1 MTAFTDDRRTARRR
15 FFRVARTRGLFQ
27 TSLLLI
33 LCLLMAAPELPGSA
47 RRAKQLY
54 EQGRRAEVQRDYD
67 GALQLYGQAQDE
79 DPGDNRYQLAVRR
92 MRFVAAQAHV
102 DVGRRLRD
110 DEGLLNEAL
119 AHFQRA
125 IEIDPSLTVAA
136 QQYQRTLEM
145 IEKSRGGQQ
154 TEDDDGTASALEL
167 DRAER
172 RNSVESMRAPAVLR
186 PLSTQPIDITMS
198 QQLKVVYETIGKL
211 AGINV
216 LFDPD
221 FQDKRVDISI
231 QDATLNEALD
241 YTALI
246 TQTYWKPIT
255 DNAIFVTN
263 DTTAKRRDF
272 EEKIVKT
279 IYLNNVATPQEL
291 QEIVTAIRG
300 LTDIRRMFP
309 VTSMNALVVRGS
321 RSELAL
327 VDKMINDIDK
337 ARPEVVIDV
346 LVLEVSRSRSRE
358 LGISPTSGGT
368 PGLNIPVTFTGG
380 AAPAEGE
387 DSPSATVAL
396 SRLGRVGTSDWVT
409 TLPGAQLTA
418 LFSRSDS
425 NLLQSPRI
433 RATDNQQA
441 SLRIGERIPI
451 ASGSFQ
457 PGIGGVGANA
467 LVNTQFTFEEVG
479 VNIDILPKIH
489 NDREISMHIAVEV
502 SNVRDFIDLGGIRQP
517 IISQKTIE
525 HDIRL
530 EEGEASILGGLNQE
544 NVFTTQS
551 GIPFLGEIPILG
563 RLFSVKKVD
572 TAQNEILI
580 VVIPHIVRLPT
591 VDASNLLEIASGTE
605 QVFQVGFKEETN
617 GQAALPPP
625 GAPVQAQT
633 PTPGTPPAQT
643 PAVPT
648 AVAPVEAVPTPAAP
662 DPAVPT
668 PGTPA
673 AQGVP
678 PATTPAPGDQPE
690 TPAQPAGAS
699 RLLFEPG
706 QSALA
711 TGEETT
717 VSVLADGVTDLF
729 GSPLR
734 IAFDP
739 AVVNIVEITRGD
751 FLAGPERTDLIF
763 SRNIRNQV
771 GQAAVNISRFPGTGG
786 ATGRGELIQIRLRG
800 VAPGQTQLN
809 VSPTG
814 ARRADGNPL
823 TLQGA
828 SLQLTVQ

>member
-1 MTAFTDDRRTARRR
+1 LMTAFADDRRPARRR
-15 FFRVARTRGLFQ
+15 LFRVARTRGLFQ
-27 TSLLLI
+27 TSLVLI
-33 LCLLMAAPELPGSA
+33 LCLLMAAPGLPGAS
-47 RRAKQLY
+47 RKAKQLY
-54 EQGRRAEVQRDYD
+54 EQGRRAEVQKDYD
-67 GALQLYGQAQDE
+67 GALQLYEQAQVE
-79 DPGDNRYQLAVRR
+79 DPGDNRYQLSVRR

-102 DVGRRLRD
+102 DAGRRLRD
-110 DEGLLNEAL
+110 DEGLLDEAL

-125 IEIDPSLTVAA
+125 IEIDPSLTAA
-136 QQYQRTLEM
+136 SQQYQRTLDM
-145 IEKSRGGQQ
+145 IDNRRGG
-154 TEDDDGTASALEL
+154 EKKENDDGNASALEL
-167 DRAER
+167 DRTER
-172 RNSVESMRAPAVLR
+172 RKLVESMRPPAVLR

-221 FQDKRVDISI
+221 FSDKRVDIAI
-231 QDATLNEALD
+231 QDATLNEALN

-255 DNAIFVTN
+255 HNAIFVTN

-327 VDKMINDIDK
+327 VDKLINDIDK

-358 LGISPTSGGT
+358 LGLSPSSGGV
-368 PGLNIPVTFTGG
+368 PGISIPLSFTGG
-380 AAPAEGE
+380 TDGAVNL
-387 DSPSATVAL
+387 SQVA
-396 SRLGRVGTSDWVT
+396 GVGTRDWT
-409 TLPGAQLTA
+409 ATLPGAQLTA
-418 LFSRSDS
+418 LFSSSDS

-451 ASGSFQ
+451 ATGSFQ

-467 LVNTQFTFEEVG
+467 LVNTQFNFEEVG
-479 VNIDILPKIH
+479 VNIDILPKVH
-489 NDREISMHIAVEV
+489 NNREISMHLSIEV
-502 SNVRDFIDLGGIRQP
+502 SNVRAFQDLGGIQQP

-530 EEGEASILGGLNQE
+530 EEGEASILGGLNQDS
-544 NVFTTQS
+544 VFTTKS
-551 GIPFLGEIPILG
+551 GIPFLAEIPILG

-605 QVFQVGFKEETN
+605 QVFQVGFKEKSSGE
-617 GQAALPPP
+617 AALPAP
-625 GAPVQAQT
+625 GAPVRAET
-633 PTPGTPPAQT
+633 PTPATPATQTPGAPTPPA
-643 PAVPT
+643 AVPGPAT
-648 AVAPVEAVPTPAAP
+648 PGSPATPGIPPAATPTPTEQ
-662 DPAVPT
+662 PA
-668 PGTPA
+668 
-673 AQGVP
+673 
-678 PATTPAPGDQPE
+678 
-690 TPAQPAGAS
+690 TPAQPAAAS
-699 RLLFEPG
+699 RLLFQPG
-706 QSALA
+706 QTALA
-711 TGEETT
+711 AGEETT

-739 AVVNIVEITRGD
+739 AVVNIVEITRGG

-800 VAPGQTQLN
+800 VAAGQTQLN

-814 ARRADGNPL
+814 ARRADGNPMN
-823 TLQGA
+823 LQAA

>member
-1 MTAFTDDRRTARRR
+1 MTAIADDRRPTRRR
-15 FFRVARTRGLFQ
+15 LFRVARTRGLFQ
-27 TSLLLI
+27 TSLVLI
-33 LCLLMAAPELPGSA
+33 LCFLLAAPVLPGAS
-47 RRAKQLY
+47 RKAKRFY
-54 EQGRRAEVQRDYD
+54 EQGRRAEVQKDYD
-67 GALQLYGQAQDE
+67 GALQLYEQAQVE
-79 DPGDNRYQLAVRR
+79 DPGDNRYQLSVRR

-102 DVGRRLRD
+102 DAGRRLRD
-110 DEGLLNEAL
+110 DEGLLDEAL

-125 IEIDPSLTVAA
+125 IEIDPSLTAA
-136 QQYQRTLEM
+136 SQQYQRTLEM
-145 IEKSRGGQQ
+145 IEKRRGGENE
-154 TEDDDGTASALEL
+154 EDDDANASALEL

-172 RNSVESMRAPAVLR
+172 RKLVESMREPAVLR

-221 FQDKRVDISI
+221 FSDKRVDIAI
-231 QDATLNEALD
+231 QDATLTEALD

-255 DNAIFVTN
+255 QNAIFVTN

-327 VDKMINDIDK
+327 VDKLINDIDK

-358 LGISPTSGGT
+358 LGLSPTSGGV
-368 PGLNIPVTFTGG
+368 PGISVPISFTGG
-380 AAPAEGE
+380 TDGGVP
-387 DSPSATVAL
+387 L
-396 SRLGRVGTSDWVT
+396 SDITGVGTRDWT
-409 TLPGAQLTA
+409 ATLPGAQLTA
-418 LFSRSDS
+418 LFSSADS

-451 ASGSFQ
+451 ATGSFQ

-467 LVNTQFTFEEVG
+467 LVNTQFNFEEVG
-479 VNIDILPKIH
+479 VNIDILPKVH
-489 NDREISMHIAVEV
+489 NDREISMHLSIEV
-502 SNVRDFIDLGGIRQP
+502 SNVRAFQDLGGIQQP

-530 EEGEASILGGLNQE
+530 EEGEASILGGLNQDS
-544 NVFTTQS
+544 VFTTKS
-551 GIPFLGEIPILG
+551 GIPFLGELPIIG
-563 RLFSVKKVD
+563 RLFSVRKVD

-605 QVFQVGFKEETN
+605 QVFQVGFKEESS
-617 GQAALPPP
+617 GEAALPAP
-625 GAPVQAQT
+625 GFPVQAAT
-633 PTPGTPPAQT
+633 
-643 PAVPT
+643 
-648 AVAPVEAVPTPAAP
+648 PTPAAP
-662 DPAVPT
+662 ATQT
-668 PGTPA
+668 PGAPTPA
-673 AQGVP
+673 APVPGAANPGSPAAPDVP
-678 PATTPAPGDQPE
+678 PTATPTPTEQPA
-690 TPAQPAGAS
+690 TPAQPAAAS

-706 QSALA
+706 QTTLA
-711 TGEETT
+711 AGEETT

-771 GQAAVNISRFPGTGG
+771 GQSAVNISRFPGTGG

-800 VAPGQTQLN
+800 VAAGQTQLN

-814 ARRADGNPL
+814 ARRADGNPM
-823 TLQGA
+823 TLQAA

>member
-1 MTAFTDDRRTARRR
+1 MTAFTDDRRLARRR
-15 FFRVARTRGLFQ
+15 LFRVARTRGLFQ
-27 TSLLLI
+27 TSFLLI
-33 LCLLMAAPELPGSA
+33 LCLLMAAPGLPGAS
-47 RRAKQLY
+47 RKAKQLY
-54 EQGRRAEVQRDYD
+54 EQGRRAEVQKDYD
-67 GALQLYGQAQDE
+67 GALQLYEQAQVE
-79 DPGDNRYQLAVRR
+79 DPGDNRYQLSVRR

-102 DVGRRLRD
+102 DAGRRLRD
-110 DEGLLNEAL
+110 DEGLLDEAL

-145 IEKSRGGQQ
+145 IEKRRGGGK
-154 TEDDDGTASALEL
+154 EKGDDPDASALEL
-167 DRAER
+167 DRTDR
-172 RNSVESMRAPAVLR
+172 RKLVESMRPPAVLR

-221 FQDKRVDISI
+221 FSDKRVDISI
-231 QDATLNEALD
+231 QDATLTEALD

-255 DNAIFVTN
+255 HNAIFVTN

-327 VDKMINDIDK
+327 VDKLINDIDK
-337 ARPEVVIDV
+337 ARPEVVVDV
-346 LVLEVSRSRSRE
+346 LVLEVSRSKTRE
-358 LGISPTSGGT
+358 LGISPTSSDGNGISV
-368 PGLNIPVTFTGG
+368 PLSFTGG
-380 AAPAEGE
+380 TEG
-387 DSPSATVAL
+387 AL
-396 SRLGRVGTSDWVT
+396 PLSQVRGVGTRDWST

-418 LFSRSDS
+418 LFSGTDS

-441 SLRIGERIPI
+441 SLHIGERIPI
-451 ASGSFQ
+451 ATGSFQ

-467 LVNTQFTFEEVG
+467 LVNTQFNFEEVG

-489 NDREISMHIAVEV
+489 NDREISMHLSIEI
-502 SNVRDFIDLGGIRQP
+502 SNVRDYVDLGGIRQP

-544 NVFTTQS
+544 NVFTTKS
-551 GIPFLGEIPILG
+551 GIPFLGELPVIG

-572 TAQNEILI
+572 TSQNEILI

-591 VDASNLLEIASGTE
+591 VDESNLLEIASGTE
-605 QVFQVGFKEETN
+605 QVFQVGFKEKSSGE
-617 GQAALPPP
+617 AALPAP
-625 GAPVQAQT
+625 GSPVQAQT
-633 PTPGTPPAQT
+633 PTPAAPATQT
-643 PAVPT
+643 PG
-648 AVAPVEAVPTPAAP
+648 APAPAA
-662 DPAVPT
+662 PT
-668 PGTPA
+668 PGTQAPVSPA
-673 AQGVP
+673 APGVP
-678 PATTPAPGDQPE
+678 PAETPTQTEQPA
-690 TPAQPAGAS
+690 TPAQPAAAA
-699 RLLFEPG
+699 RLLFEPA
-706 QSALA
+706 QTTLA
-711 TGEETT
+711 AGEETT

-734 IAFDP
+734 IAYDP

-771 GQAAVNISRFPGTGG
+771 GQSAVNISRFPGTGG
-786 ATGRGELIQIRLRG
+786 ASGRGELIQIRLRG
-800 VAPGQTQLN
+800 VAAGQTQLN

-814 ARRADGNPL
+814 ARRADGNPM
-823 TLQGA
+823 TLQAA

>member
-1 MTAFTDDRRTARRR
+1 MTAFTDDRRPARRR
-15 FFRVARTRGLFQ
+15 LFRVARTRGLFQ
-27 TSLLLI
+27 TSLVLI
-33 LCLLMAAPELPGSA
+33 LCLLLAAPGLPGAA
-47 RRAKQLY
+47 RKARQLY
-54 EQGRRAEVQRDYD
+54 EQGRRAEVQKDYD
-67 GALQLYGQAQDE
+67 GALQLYEQAQVE
-79 DPGDNRYQLAVRR
+79 EPGDNRYQLSVRR

-102 DVGRRLRD
+102 DAGRRLRD
-110 DEGLLNEAL
+110 DEGLLDEAL

-125 IEIDPSLTVAA
+125 IEIDPSLTTAA

-145 IEKSRGGQQ
+145 IEKRRGAGQSEK
-154 TEDDDGTASALEL
+154 EDDLNASALEL
-167 DRAER
+167 DREGR
-172 RNSVESMRAPAVLR
+172 RRMVESMRAPAVLR

-211 AGINV
+211 AGVNV
-216 LFDPD
+216 LFDPE
-221 FQDKRVDISI
+221 FSDKRVDISI
-231 QDATLNEALD
+231 QDATLTEALD

-255 DNAIFVTN
+255 HNAIFVTN

-327 VDKMINDIDK
+327 VDKLINDIDK

-346 LVLEVSRSRSRE
+346 LVLEVSRSKSRE
-358 LGISPTSGGT
+358 LGISPTSGGS
-368 PGLNIPVTFTGG
+368 PGLSIPLSFTGG
-380 AAPAEGE
+380 AAPAEG
-387 DSPSATVAL
+387 DDTPPASVAL
-396 SRLGRVGTSDWVT
+396 SRLGSIGTRDWVT

-418 LFSRSDS
+418 LFSSSDS

-451 ASGSFQ
+451 ATGSFQ
-457 PGIGGVGANA
+457 PGVGGVGANA
-467 LVNTQFTFEEVG
+467 LVNTQFNFEEVG
-479 VNIDILPKIH
+479 VNIDILPKVH
-489 NDREISMHIAVEV
+489 NDREISMHLSIEV
-502 SNVRDFIDLGGIRQP
+502 SNVRDFQDLGGILQP

-544 NVFTTQS
+544 NVFTTKS

-563 RLFSVKKVD
+563 RLFSVNKVD

-591 VDASNLLEIASGTE
+591 VDESNLLEIASGTE
-605 QVFQVGFKEETN
+605 QVFQVGFKEESN
-617 GQAALPPP
+617 GEPALPVP
-625 GAPVQAQT
+625 GAPIR
-633 PTPGTPPAQT
+633 PGTPTETPTTPAGPAPQT
-643 PAVPT
+643 PVS
-648 AVAPVEAVPTPAAP
+648 PA
-662 DPAVPT
+662 

-673 AQGVP
+673 IPGLPQAAP
-678 PATTPAPGDQPE
+678 PAPTE
-690 TPAQPAGAS
+690 QPAGQPAATPPAAAS

-706 QSALA
+706 QTALGA
-711 TGEETT
+711 GEEVT
-717 VSVLADGVTDLF
+717 VSLLADGVTDLF

-771 GQAAVNISRFPGTGG
+771 GQSAVNISRFPGTGG

-800 VAPGQTQLN
+800 VAVGQTQVT

-823 TLQGA
+823 SLQAA

>member
-1 MTAFTDDRRTARRR
+1 MRR
-15 FFRVARTRGLFQ
+15 LFQ
-27 TSLLLI
+27 ASLALI
-33 LCLLMAAPELPGSA
+33 LCVFMTAPSLPASA
-47 RRAKQLY
+47 RKARQLY
-54 EQGRRAEVQRDYD
+54 EQGRRAEVQKDYD
-67 GALQLYGQAQDE
+67 GALQLYEQAESE
-79 DPGDNRYQLAVRR
+79 DPGDNRYQLSVRR

-102 DVGRRLRD
+102 DAGRRLRD
-110 DEGLLNEAL
+110 DEGQLDEAL

-125 IEIDPSLTVAA
+125 IEIDPSLTAAA

-145 IEKSRGGQQ
+145 IEKRRGEAQSGR
-154 TEDDDGTASALEL
+154 EPDPDSSALEL
-167 DRAER
+167 DRESR
-172 RNSVESMRAPAVLR
+172 RDLVEAMRPPAVLR
-186 PLSTQPIDITMS
+186 PLSTQPIDIMMS

-216 LFDPD
+216 LFDPE
-221 FQDKRVDISI
+221 FSDKRVDISI
-231 QDATLNEALD
+231 QDATLTEALD

-255 DNAIFVTN
+255 NNAIFVTN

-327 VDKMINDIDK
+327 VDKLVNDIDK

-346 LVLEVSRSRSRE
+346 LVLEVSRSRMRE
-358 LGISPTSGGT
+358 LGLSPTSGGV
-368 PGLNIPVTFTGG
+368 PGLSVPVSFTGG
-380 AAPAEGE
+380 AAPAEGDE
-387 DSPSATVAL
+387 DTPPATIPL
-396 SRLGRVGTSDWVT
+396 SRIGNVGTNDWVT

-418 LFSRSDS
+418 LFTSADS

-451 ASGSFQ
+451 ATGSFQ

-467 LVNTQFTFEEVG
+467 LVNTQFNFEEVG
-479 VNIDILPKIH
+479 VNIDVLPKVH
-489 NDREISMHIAVEV
+489 NDREISMHLSIEV
-502 SNVRDFIDLGGIRQP
+502 SNVRAFQDLGGIDQP

-530 EEGEASILGGLNQE
+530 EEGEASILGGLNQDSI
-544 NVFTTQS
+544 FTTKS

-572 TAQNEILI
+572 TAENEILI

-591 VDASNLLEIASGTE
+591 IDESNLLEIASGTE
-605 QVFQVGFKEETN
+605 QVFQVGFKEQSN
-617 GQAALPPP
+617 GGPALPAPGSPILP
-625 GAPVQAQT
+625 GAPT
-633 PTPGTPPAQT
+633 QT

-648 AVAPVEAVPTPAAP
+648 TPTPTA
-662 DPAVPT
+662 PT
-668 PGTPA
+668 PGAPATP
-673 AQGVP
+673 GVPQPATPTPPVEQPAEQP
-678 PATTPAPGDQPE
+678 PATAPSAA
-690 TPAQPAGAS
+690 AQ
-699 RLLFEPG
+699 LLFEPG
-706 QSALA
+706 QVALGA
-711 TGEETT
+711 GEEIT

-771 GQAAVNISRFPGTGG
+771 GQSAVNISRFPGTGG

-800 VAPGQTQLN
+800 VAAGQTQLS

-814 ARRADGNPL
+814 ARSANGNPL
-823 TLQGA
+823 NLQA
-828 SLQLTVQ
+828 TSLQLTVQ

>member
-1 MTAFTDDRRTARRR
+1 MTAFADDRRPARRR
-15 FFRVARTRGLFQ
+15 LFRVARTRGLFQ
-27 TSLLLI
+27 TSLVLI
-33 LCLLMAAPELPGSA
+33 LCLLMAAPGLPGAS
-47 RRAKQLY
+47 RKAKQLY
-54 EQGRRAEVQRDYD
+54 EQGRRAEVQKDYD
-67 GALQLYGQAQDE
+67 GALQLYEQAQVE
-79 DPGDNRYQLAVRR
+79 DPGDNRYQLSVRR

-102 DVGRRLRD
+102 DAGRRLRD
-110 DEGLLNEAL
+110 DEGLLDEAL

-125 IEIDPSLTVAA
+125 IEIDPSLTAA
-136 QQYQRTLEM
+136 SQQYQRTLDM
-145 IEKSRGGQQ
+145 IDNRRGG
-154 TEDDDGTASALEL
+154 EKKENDDGNASALEL
-167 DRAER
+167 DRTER
-172 RNSVESMRAPAVLR
+172 RKLVESMRPPAVLR

-221 FQDKRVDISI
+221 FSDKRVDIAI
-231 QDATLNEALD
+231 QDATLNEALN

-255 DNAIFVTN
+255 HNAIFVTN

-327 VDKMINDIDK
+327 VDKLINDIDK

-358 LGISPTSGGT
+358 LGLSPSSGGV
-368 PGLNIPVTFTGG
+368 PGISIPLSFTGG
-380 AAPAEGE
+380 TDGAVNL
-387 DSPSATVAL
+387 SQVA
-396 SRLGRVGTSDWVT
+396 GVGTRDWT
-409 TLPGAQLTA
+409 ATLPGAQLTA
-418 LFSRSDS
+418 LFSSSDS

-451 ASGSFQ
+451 ATGSFQ

-467 LVNTQFTFEEVG
+467 LVNTQFNFEEVG
-479 VNIDILPKIH
+479 VNIDILPKVH
-489 NDREISMHIAVEV
+489 NDREISMHLSIEV
-502 SNVRDFIDLGGIRQP
+502 SNVRAFQDLGGIQQP

-530 EEGEASILGGLNQE
+530 EEGEASILGGLNQDS
-544 NVFTTQS
+544 VFTTKS
-551 GIPFLGEIPILG
+551 GIPFLAEIPILG

-605 QVFQVGFKEETN
+605 QVFQVGFKEKSSGE
-617 GQAALPPP
+617 AALPAP
-625 GAPVQAQT
+625 GAPVRAET
-633 PTPGTPPAQT
+633 PTPATPATQTPGAPTPPA
-643 PAVPT
+643 AVPGPAT
-648 AVAPVEAVPTPAAP
+648 PGSPATPGIPPAATPTPTEQ
-662 DPAVPT
+662 PA
-668 PGTPA
+668 
-673 AQGVP
+673 
-678 PATTPAPGDQPE
+678 
-690 TPAQPAGAS
+690 TPAQPAAAS
-699 RLLFEPG
+699 RLLFQPG
-706 QSALA
+706 QTALA
-711 TGEETT
+711 AGEETT

-739 AVVNIVEITRGD
+739 AVVNIVEITRGG

-800 VAPGQTQLN
+800 VAAGQTQLN

-814 ARRADGNPL
+814 ARRADGNPMN
-823 TLQGA
+823 LQAA

>member
-1 MTAFTDDRRTARRR
+1 MRR
-15 FFRVARTRGLFQ
+15 LFQ
-27 TSLLLI
+27 TSLVLI
-33 LCLLMAAPELPGSA
+33 LCLLMAAPSLPGSSRKA
-47 RRAKQLY
+47 RQLY
-54 EQGRRAEVQRDYD
+54 EQGRRAEVQKDYD
-67 GALQLYGQAQDE
+67 GALQLYEQAEVE
-79 DPGDNRYQLAVRR
+79 DPGDNRYQLSVRR

-102 DVGRRLRD
+102 DAGRRLRD
-110 DEGLLNEAL
+110 DEGLLDEAL

-136 QQYQRTLEM
+136 QQYQRTLDM
-145 IEKSRGGQQ
+145 IEKRRGGEQSGN
-154 TEDDDGTASALEL
+154 EDDLDASALEL
-167 DRAER
+167 DRESR
-172 RNSVESMRAPAVLR
+172 RELVEAMRPPAVLR
-186 PLSTQPIDITMS
+186 PLSTQPIDIMMS

-216 LFDPD
+216 LFDPE
-221 FQDKRVDISI
+221 FSDKRVDISI
-231 QDATLNEALD
+231 QDATLTEALD

-255 DNAIFVTN
+255 QNAIFVTN

-327 VDKMINDIDK
+327 VDKLVNDIDK

-346 LVLEVSRSRSRE
+346 LVLEVSRSRVRE
-358 LGISPTSGGT
+358 LGISPTSGGV
-368 PGLNIPVTFTGG
+368 PGLSVPVSFTGG
-380 AAPAEGE
+380 AAPAEGD
-387 DSPSATVAL
+387 DSPPATVAL
-396 SRLGRVGTSDWVT
+396 SRLGNVSTSDWVT

-418 LFSRSDS
+418 LFSSSDS

-451 ASGSFQ
+451 ATGSFQ

-467 LVNTQFTFEEVG
+467 LVNTQFNFEEVG
-479 VNIDILPKIH
+479 VNIDVLPKVH
-489 NDREISMHIAVEV
+489 NDREISMHLAIEV
-502 SNVRDFIDLGGIRQP
+502 SNVRAFQDLGGIQQP

-530 EEGEASILGGLNQE
+530 EEGEASILGGLNQDSI
-544 NVFTTQS
+544 FTTRS

-563 RLFSVKKVD
+563 RLFSVRKVD
-572 TAQNEILI
+572 TAENEILI

-591 VDASNLLEIASGTE
+591 IDESNLLEIASGTE
-605 QVFQVGFKEETN
+605 QVFQVGFRERSNDEP
-617 GQAALPPP
+617 ALPAPGSPILP
-625 GAPVQAQT
+625 GAPTET
-633 PTPGTPPAQT
+633 PTA
-643 PAVPT
+643 
-648 AVAPVEAVPTPAAP
+648 PAAP
-662 DPAVPT
+662 TPTAPA

-673 AQGVP
+673 IPGLPQPV
-678 PATTPAPGDQPE
+678 TPAPTE
-690 TPAQPAGAS
+690 QPAEQPAATPPAAAS

-706 QSALA
+706 QLTLGA
-711 TGEETT
+711 GEEIT
-717 VSVLADGVTDLF
+717 VGVLADGVTDLF

-771 GQAAVNISRFPGTGG
+771 GQSAVNISRFPGTGG

-800 VAPGQTQLN
+800 VAAGQTQLS

-814 ARRADGNPL
+814 ARSADGNPL
-823 TLQGA
+823 NLQAA

>member
-1 MTAFTDDRRTARRR
+1 
-15 FFRVARTRGLFQ
+15 
-27 TSLLLI
+27 
-33 LCLLMAAPELPGSA
+33 
-47 RRAKQLY
+47 
-54 EQGRRAEVQRDYD
+54 
-67 GALQLYGQAQDE
+67 
-79 DPGDNRYQLAVRR
+79 
-92 MRFVAAQAHV
+92 
-102 DVGRRLRD
+102 
-110 DEGLLNEAL
+110 
-119 AHFQRA
+119 
-125 IEIDPSLTVAA
+125 
-136 QQYQRTLEM
+136 M
-145 IEKSRGGQQ
+145 IEKRRGGEQSGN
-154 TEDDDGTASALEL
+154 EDDLDASALEL
-167 DRAER
+167 DRESR
-172 RNSVESMRAPAVLR
+172 RELVEAMRPPAVLR
-186 PLSTQPIDITMS
+186 PLSTQPIDIMMS

-216 LFDPD
+216 LFDPE
-221 FQDKRVDISI
+221 FSDKRVDISI
-231 QDATLNEALD
+231 QDATLTEALD

-255 DNAIFVTN
+255 QNAIFVTN

-327 VDKMINDIDK
+327 VDKLVNDIDK

-346 LVLEVSRSRSRE
+346 LVLEVSRSRVRE
-358 LGISPTSGGT
+358 LGISPTSGGV
-368 PGLNIPVTFTGG
+368 PGLSVPVSFTGG
-380 AAPAEGE
+380 AAPAEGD
-387 DSPSATVAL
+387 DSPPATVAL
-396 SRLGRVGTSDWVT
+396 SRLGNVSTSDWVT

-418 LFSRSDS
+418 LFSSSDS

-451 ASGSFQ
+451 ATGSFQ

-467 LVNTQFTFEEVG
+467 LVNTQFNFEEVG
-479 VNIDILPKIH
+479 VNIDVLPKVH
-489 NDREISMHIAVEV
+489 NDREISMHLAIEV
-502 SNVRDFIDLGGIRQP
+502 SNVRAFQDLGGIQQP

-530 EEGEASILGGLNQE
+530 EEGEASILGGLNQDSI
-544 NVFTTQS
+544 FTTRS

-563 RLFSVKKVD
+563 RLFSVRKVD
-572 TAQNEILI
+572 TAENEILI

-591 VDASNLLEIASGTE
+591 IDESNLLEIASGTE
-605 QVFQVGFKEETN
+605 QVFQVGFRERSNDEP
-617 GQAALPPP
+617 ALPAPGSPILP
-625 GAPVQAQT
+625 GAPTET
-633 PTPGTPPAQT
+633 PTA
-643 PAVPT
+643 
-648 AVAPVEAVPTPAAP
+648 PAAP
-662 DPAVPT
+662 TPTAPA

-673 AQGVP
+673 IPGLPQPV
-678 PATTPAPGDQPE
+678 TPAPTE
-690 TPAQPAGAS
+690 QPAEQPAATPPAAAS

-706 QSALA
+706 QLTLGA
-711 TGEETT
+711 GEEIT
-717 VSVLADGVTDLF
+717 VGVLADGVTDLF

-771 GQAAVNISRFPGTGG
+771 GQSAVNISRFPGTGG

-800 VAPGQTQLN
+800 VAAGQTQLS

-814 ARRADGNPL
+814 ARSADGNPL
-823 TLQGA
+823 NLQAA

>member
-1 MTAFTDDRRTARRR
+1 MTAFTDDRRPARRR
-15 FFRVARTRGLFQ
+15 LFRVARTRGLFQ

-33 LCLLMAAPELPGSA
+33 LCVLMAAPGLPGAS
-47 RRAKQLY
+47 RKAKQLY
-54 EQGRRAEVQRDYD
+54 EQGRRAEVQKDYD
-67 GALQLYGQAQDE
+67 GALQLYEQAQIE
-79 DPGDNRYQLAVRR
+79 DPADNRYQLSVRR

-102 DVGRRLRD
+102 DAGRRLRD
-110 DEGLLNEAL
+110 DDGLLDEAL

-125 IEIDPSLTVAA
+125 IEIDPSLTAA
-136 QQYQRTLEM
+136 GQQYQRTLDM
-145 IEKSRGGQQ
+145 IEKRRGGDKQD
-154 TEDDDGTASALEL
+154 DDDGDASALEI
-167 DRAER
+167 DRADR
-172 RNSVESMRAPAVLR
+172 RKLVESMRAPAVLR

-221 FQDKRVDISI
+221 FSDKRVDISI

-255 DNAIFVTN
+255 HNAIFVTN

-327 VDKMINDIDK
+327 VDKLINDIDK

-346 LVLEVSRSRSRE
+346 LVLEVSRSRTRE
-358 LGISPTSGGT
+358 LGISPTSGGA
-368 PGLNIPVTFTGG
+368 PGLNIPASFAGGG
-380 AAPAEGE
+380 AVAGGDGA
-387 DSPSATVAL
+387 ATAGIAL
-396 SRLGRVGTSDWVT
+396 SRLGSVGTRDWVT

-418 LFSRSDS
+418 LFSSADS

-451 ASGSFQ
+451 ATGSFQ
-457 PGIGGVGANA
+457 PGIGGVGANP
-467 LVNTQFTFEEVG
+467 LVNTQFNFEEVG
-479 VNIDILPKIH
+479 VNIDILPKVH
-489 NDREISMHIAVEV
+489 NDREISMHISIEV
-502 SNVRDFIDLGGIRQP
+502 SNVRAFQDLGGIQQP

-530 EEGEASILGGLNQE
+530 EEGEASILGGLNQDS
-544 NVFTTQS
+544 VFTTKS
-551 GIPFLGEIPILG
+551 GIPFLGEIPIIG

-572 TAQNEILI
+572 TAENEILI
-580 VVIPHIVRLPT
+580 IVIPHIVRLPT
-591 VDASNLLEIASGTE
+591 VDSSNLLEIASGTE
-605 QVFQVGFKEETN
+605 QVFQVGFKEKSN
-617 GQAALPPP
+617 GEAALPAPGSPVQAETPTTP
-625 GAPVQAQT
+625 GAPATQT
-633 PTPGTPPAQT
+633 PSAPTPTAPVPGAPTPGS
-643 PAVPT
+643 PAVP
-648 AVAPVEAVPTPAAP
+648 
-662 DPAVPT
+662 
-668 PGTPA
+668 
-673 AQGVP
+673 GVP
-678 PATTPAPGDQPE
+678 PTETPAPTEQPA
-690 TPAQPAGAS
+690 TPAQPAATS
-699 RLLFEPG
+699 RLLFDPG
-706 QSALA
+706 QTTLA
-711 TGEETT
+711 AGEETT

-771 GQAAVNISRFPGTGG
+771 GQSAVNISRFPGTGG

-800 VAPGQTQLN
+800 VAAGQTQLN

-814 ARRADGNPL
+814 ARRADGNPM
-823 TLQGA
+823 TLQAA

>member
-1 MTAFTDDRRTARRR
+1 MRR
-15 FFRVARTRGLFQ
+15 LFQ
-27 TSLLLI
+27 TSLVLI
-33 LCLLMAAPELPGSA
+33 LCLLMAAPSLPASSRKA
-47 RRAKQLY
+47 RQLY
-54 EQGRRAEVQRDYD
+54 EQGRRAEVQKDYD
-67 GALQLYGQAQDE
+67 GALQLYEQAEVE
-79 DPGDNRYQLAVRR
+79 DPGDNRYQLSVRR

-102 DVGRRLRD
+102 DAGRRLRD
-110 DEGLLNEAL
+110 DEGLLDEAL

-136 QQYQRTLEM
+136 QQYQRTLDM
-145 IEKSRGGQQ
+145 IEKRRGGEQSGS
-154 TEDDDGTASALEL
+154 EDDLDASALEL
-167 DRAER
+167 DRESR
-172 RNSVESMRAPAVLR
+172 RELVEAMRPPAVLR
-186 PLSTQPIDITMS
+186 PLSTQPIDIMMS

-216 LFDPD
+216 LFDPE
-221 FQDKRVDISI
+221 FSDKRVDISI
-231 QDATLNEALD
+231 QDATLTEALD

-255 DNAIFVTN
+255 QNAIFVTN

-327 VDKMINDIDK
+327 VDKLVNDIDK

-346 LVLEVSRSRSRE
+346 LVLEVSRSKVRE
-358 LGISPTSGGT
+358 LGISPTSGGV
-368 PGLNIPVTFTGG
+368 PGLSVPVSFTGG
-380 AAPAEGE
+380 AAPAEGD
-387 DSPSATVAL
+387 DSPPATVAL
-396 SRLGRVGTSDWVT
+396 SRLGNVSTSDWVT

-418 LFSRSDS
+418 LFSSSDS

-451 ASGSFQ
+451 ATGSFQ

-467 LVNTQFTFEEVG
+467 LVNTQFNFEEVG
-479 VNIDILPKIH
+479 VNIDVLPKVH
-489 NDREISMHIAVEV
+489 NDREISMHLAIEV
-502 SNVRDFIDLGGIRQP
+502 SNVRAFQDLGGIEQP

-530 EEGEASILGGLNQE
+530 EEGEASILGGLNQDSI
-544 NVFTTQS
+544 FTTRS

-563 RLFSVKKVD
+563 RLFSVRKVD
-572 TAQNEILI
+572 TAENEILI

-591 VDASNLLEIASGTE
+591 IDESNLLEIASGTE
-605 QVFQVGFKEETN
+605 QVFQVGFRERSNDEP
-617 GQAALPPP
+617 ALPAPGSPILP
-625 GAPVQAQT
+625 GAPTET
-633 PTPGTPPAQT
+633 PTA
-643 PAVPT
+643 
-648 AVAPVEAVPTPAAP
+648 PAAP
-662 DPAVPT
+662 TPTAPT

-673 AQGVP
+673 IPGLPQPV
-678 PATTPAPGDQPE
+678 TPAPTE
-690 TPAQPAGAS
+690 QPAEQPAATPPAAAS

-706 QSALA
+706 QLTLGA
-711 TGEETT
+711 GEEIT
-717 VSVLADGVTDLF
+717 VGVLADGVTDLF

-771 GQAAVNISRFPGTGG
+771 GQSAVNISRFPGTGG

-800 VAPGQTQLN
+800 VAAGQTQLS

-814 ARRADGNPL
+814 ARSADGNPL
-823 TLQGA
+823 NLQAA

>member
-1 MTAFTDDRRTARRR
+1 MTAP
-15 FFRVARTRGLFQ
+15 G
-27 TSLLLI
+27 
-33 LCLLMAAPELPGSA
+33 LPGAS
-47 RRAKQLY
+47 RKAKQLY
-54 EQGRRAEVQRDYD
+54 EQGRRAEVQKDYD
-67 GALQLYGQAQDE
+67 AALQLYEQAQVE
-79 DPGDNRYQLAVRR
+79 EPGDNRYQLAVRR

-102 DVGRRLRD
+102 DAGRRLRD
-110 DEGLLNEAL
+110 DEGLLDEAL

-125 IEIDPSLTVAA
+125 IEIDPSLTVAS

-145 IEKSRGGQQ
+145 IEKKRGGA
-154 TEDDDGTASALEL
+154 TEEDDDGNASALEL
-167 DRAER
+167 DRESR
-172 RNSVESMRAPAVLR
+172 RELVESMRPPAVLR

-221 FQDKRVDISI
+221 FSDKRVDISI

-327 VDKMINDIDK
+327 VDKLINDIDK

-346 LVLEVSRSRSRE
+346 LVLEVSRSKSRE
-358 LGISPTSGGT
+358 LGLRPVVPGTNPVVSGINVPFGYTGGT
-368 PGLNIPVTFTGG
+368 EGSVPVSDVGG
-380 AAPAEGE
+380 I
-387 DSPSATVAL
+387 SL
-396 SRLGRVGTSDWVT
+396 SDWST

-418 LFSRSDS
+418 LFSSSDS

-451 ASGSFQ
+451 ATGSFQ

-467 LVNTQFTFEEVG
+467 LVNTQFNFEEVG
-479 VNIDILPKIH
+479 VNIDILPKVH
-489 NDREISMHIAVEV
+489 NDREISMHLSIEV
-502 SNVRDFIDLGGIRQP
+502 SNVRTYQDLGGIQQP

-544 NVFTTQS
+544 NIFTTKS
-551 GIPFLGEIPILG
+551 GIPFLAEIPILG

-572 TAQNEILI
+572 TSQNEILI

-591 VDASNLLEIASGTE
+591 VDESNLLEVASGTE
-605 QVFQVGFKEETN
+605 QVFQVGFKEKSS
-617 GQAALPPP
+617 GQAALPAP
-625 GAPVQAQT
+625 GAPVQAETQ
-633 PTPGTPPAQT
+633 
-643 PAVPT
+643 
-648 AVAPVEAVPTPAAP
+648 TPAAP
-662 DPAVPT
+662 ATET
-668 PGTPA
+668 PGVPA
-673 AQGVP
+673 PAPGVP
-678 PATTPAPGDQPE
+678 VTPGLPQAATPTPAPPEQPAE
-690 TPAQPAGAS
+690 QPATPAQPAAAS

-706 QSALA
+706 QTTLA
-711 TGEETT
+711 TGQETT

-771 GQAAVNISRFPGTGG
+771 GQSAVNISRFPGTGG
-786 ATGRGELIQIRLRG
+786 ASGRGELIQIRLRG

-814 ARRADGNPL
+814 ARSADGNPL
-823 TLQGA
+823 NLQAA

>member
-1 MTAFTDDRRTARRR
+1 MTAFTDDRTANRRL
-15 FFRVARTRGLFQ
+15 FRVARMRRLFQ
-27 TSLLLI
+27 TSLVLI
-33 LCLLMAAPELPGSA
+33 LCLLMAAPSLPASSRKA
-47 RRAKQLY
+47 RQLY
-54 EQGRRAEVQRDYD
+54 EQGRRAEVQKDYD
-67 GALQLYGQAQDE
+67 GALQLYEQAEVE
-79 DPGDNRYQLAVRR
+79 DPGDNRYELAVRR

-102 DVGRRLRD
+102 DTGRRLRD
-110 DEGLLNEAL
+110 DEGLLDEAL

-136 QQYQRTLEM
+136 QQYRRTLEM
-145 IEKSRGGQQ
+145 IEKRRGGPQSGN
-154 TEDDDGTASALEL
+154 EADPDSSALEL
-167 DRAER
+167 DRESR
-172 RNSVESMRAPAVLR
+172 RELVEAMRPPAVLR
-186 PLSTQPIDITMS
+186 PLSTQPIDIMMS

-211 AGINV
+211 AGVNV

-221 FQDKRVDISI
+221 FADKRVDISI
-231 QDATLNEALD
+231 QDATLTEALD

-327 VDKMINDIDK
+327 VDKLVNDIDK

-358 LGISPTSGGT
+358 LGISPTAGGT
-368 PGLNIPVTFTGG
+368 PGLSVPVLFTGG
-380 AAPAEGE
+380 AAPADGDE
-387 DSPSATVAL
+387 DTPAATIPL
-396 SRLGRVGTSDWVT
+396 SRIGNVGTSDWVT

-418 LFSRSDS
+418 LFSSSDS

-451 ASGSFQ
+451 ATGSFQ

-467 LVNTQFTFEEVG
+467 LVNTQFNFEEVG
-479 VNIDILPKIH
+479 VNIDILPKVH
-489 NDREISMHIAVEV
+489 NDREISMHLSVEV
-502 SNVRDFIDLGGIRQP
+502 SNVRDFQNLGGIEQP

-544 NVFTTQS
+544 NVFTTKS

-580 VVIPHIVRLPT
+580 VIIPHIVRLPT
-591 VDASNLLEIASGTE
+591 IDESNLLEIASGTE
-605 QVFQVGFKEETN
+605 QVFQVGFREQSN
-617 GQAALPPP
+617 GESALPAP
-625 GAPVQAQT
+625 GSPILPGEPTVT
-633 PTPGTPPAQT
+633 PTAPAT
-643 PAVPT
+643 
-648 AVAPVEAVPTPAAP
+648 PTPAAP
-662 DPAVPT
+662 RPDAPAT
-668 PGTPA
+668 PGAP
-673 AQGVP
+673 Q
-678 PATTPAPGDQPE
+678 ATTPT
-690 TPAQPAGAS
+690 TPAEQPAEQPAATAPAAAA

-706 QSALA
+706 QVAVGA
-711 TGEETT
+711 GEEIT
-717 VSVLADGVTDLF
+717 VGVLADGVTDLF

-800 VAPGQTQLN
+800 VASGQTQLS

-814 ARRADGNPL
+814 ARSADGNPL
-823 TLQGA
+823 NLQAA
-828 SLQLTVQ
+828 SLQLAVQ

>member
-1 MTAFTDDRRTARRR
+1 
-15 FFRVARTRGLFQ
+15 
-27 TSLLLI
+27 
-33 LCLLMAAPELPGSA
+33 MATPGLPGAS
-47 RRAKQLY
+47 RKAKQLY
-54 EQGRRAEVQRDYD
+54 EQGRRAEVQKDYD
-67 GALQLYGQAQDE
+67 GALQLYEQAQVE
-79 DPGDNRYQLAVRR
+79 DPGDNRYQLSVRR

-102 DVGRRLRD
+102 DAGRRLRD
-110 DEGLLNEAL
+110 DEGLLDEAL

-125 IEIDPSLTVAA
+125 IEIDPSLTAA
-136 QQYQRTLEM
+136 SQQYQRTLDM
-145 IEKSRGGQQ
+145 IEKRRGGENK
-154 TEDDDGTASALEL
+154 EDDDGNASALEL

-172 RNSVESMRAPAVLR
+172 RKLVESMREPAVLR
-186 PLSTQPIDITMS
+186 PLSTQPVDITMS

-221 FQDKRVDISI
+221 FSDKRVDIAI
-231 QDATLNEALD
+231 QDATLTEALD

-255 DNAIFVTN
+255 HNAIFVTN

-327 VDKMINDIDK
+327 VDKLINDIDK

-358 LGISPTSGGT
+358 LGFSPTSGGA
-368 PGLNIPVTFTGG
+368 PGISVPLSFTGG
-380 AAPAEGE
+380 TDGG
-387 DSPSATVAL
+387 VRL
-396 SRLGRVGTSDWVT
+396 SDITGVGTRDWT
-409 TLPGAQLTA
+409 ATLPGAQLTA
-418 LFSRSDS
+418 LFSSADS

-451 ASGSFQ
+451 ATGSFQ

-467 LVNTQFTFEEVG
+467 LVNTQFNFEEVG
-479 VNIDILPKIH
+479 VNIDILPKVH
-489 NDREISMHIAVEV
+489 NDREISMHLSIEV
-502 SNVRDFIDLGGIRQP
+502 SNVRAFQDLGGIQQP

-530 EEGEASILGGLNQE
+530 EEGEASILGGLNQDS
-544 NVFTTQS
+544 VFTTKS
-551 GIPFLGEIPILG
+551 GIPFLAEIPILG

-605 QVFQVGFKEETN
+605 QVFQVGFKEESN
-617 GQAALPPP
+617 GEAALPAP
-625 GAPVQAQT
+625 GFPVQAET
-633 PTPGTPPAQT
+633 PTPATPATQT
-643 PAVPT
+643 PGA
-648 AVAPVEAVPTPAAP
+648 PTPAA
-662 DPAVPT
+662 AVPGAAT
-668 PGTPA
+668 PGSPATP
-673 AQGVP
+673 GVP
-678 PATTPAPGDQPE
+678 PAATPTTTEQPA
-690 TPAQPAGAS
+690 TPAQPAAAS

-706 QSALA
+706 QTTLA
-711 TGEETT
+711 AGEETT

-771 GQAAVNISRFPGTGG
+771 GQSAVNISRFPGTGG

-800 VAPGQTQLN
+800 VAAGQTQLN

-814 ARRADGNPL
+814 ARRADGNPMN
-823 TLQGA
+823 LQAA

>member
-1 MTAFTDDRRTARRR
+1 MTAFTDDRRPSRRR
-15 FFRVARTRGLFQ
+15 LFRVARMRGLFQ
-27 TSLLLI
+27 TSLVLI
-33 LCLLMAAPELPGSA
+33 LCFLMAAPGLPGAS
-47 RRAKQLY
+47 RKAKQLY
-54 EQGRRAEVQRDYD
+54 EQGRRAEVQTDYD
-67 GALQLYGQAQDE
+67 GALQLYEQAQIE
-79 DPGDNRYQLAVRR
+79 DPRDNRYQLSVRR

-102 DVGRRLRD
+102 DAGRRLRD
-110 DEGLLNEAL
+110 DEGLLDEAM

-125 IEIDPSLTVAA
+125 IEIDPSLTVAS

-145 IEKSRGGQQ
+145 IKQRRDGPQSKK
-154 TEDDDGTASALEL
+154 EDDLNASALEL
-167 DRAER
+167 DRESR
-172 RNSVESMRAPAVLR
+172 RELVESMRPPAVLR

-221 FQDKRVDISI
+221 FSDKRVDISI
-231 QDATLNEALD
+231 QDATLTEALD

-255 DNAIFVTN
+255 HNAIFITN

-327 VDKMINDIDK
+327 VDKLVNDIDK

-358 LGISPTSGGT
+358 LGLRPVVPGTTPVVSGINA
-368 PGLNIPVTFTGG
+368 PATFTGG
-380 AAPAEGE
+380 TEGAV
-387 DSPSATVAL
+387 PL
-396 SRLGRVGTSDWVT
+396 SQLGGVSIGDWST

-418 LFSRSDS
+418 LFSSSDS

-433 RATDNQQA
+433 RATDNRQA

-451 ASGSFQ
+451 ATGSFQ

-467 LVNTQFTFEEVG
+467 LVNTQFNFEEVG
-479 VNIDILPKIH
+479 VNIDILPKVH
-489 NDREISMHIAVEV
+489 NDREISMHLSIEV
-502 SNVRDFIDLGGIRQP
+502 SNVRAFQDLGGIQQP

-544 NVFTTQS
+544 SVFTTKS
-551 GIPFLGEIPILG
+551 GIPFLAEIPIIG

-572 TAQNEILI
+572 TARNEILI

-591 VDASNLLEIASGTE
+591 VDASNLLEVASGTE
-605 QVFQVGFKEETN
+605 QVFQVGFKEQSN
-617 GQAALPPP
+617 GKSALPARGSPIRS
-625 GAPVQAQT
+625 GAPTET
-633 PTPGTPPAQT
+633 PTAPATPAPTAQDPGT
-643 PAVPT
+643 PAVPGLPQ
-648 AVAPVEAVPTPAAP
+648 AVTPTPTEQ
-662 DPAVPT
+662 PAEQ
-668 PGTPA
+668 PA
-673 AQGVP
+673 ATP
-678 PATTPAPGDQPE
+678 PAA
-690 TPAQPAGAS
+690 AS

-706 QSALA
+706 QVSLGA
-711 TGEETT
+711 GEEIT
-717 VSVLADGVTDLF
+717 VGVLADGVTELF

-771 GQAAVNISRFPGTGG
+771 GQSAVNISRFPGTGG

-800 VAPGQTQLN
+800 VAPGQTQLS
-809 VSPTG
+809 VRPTG
-814 ARRADGNPL
+814 ARPADGNPL
-823 TLQGA
+823 NLQAA

>member
-1 MTAFTDDRRTARRR
+1 
-15 FFRVARTRGLFQ
+15 
-27 TSLLLI
+27 
-33 LCLLMAAPELPGSA
+33 
-47 RRAKQLY
+47 
-54 EQGRRAEVQRDYD
+54 
-67 GALQLYGQAQDE
+67 
-79 DPGDNRYQLAVRR
+79 
-92 MRFVAAQAHV
+92 MR
-102 DVGRRLRD
+102 
-110 DEGLLNEAL
+110 
-119 AHFQRA
+119 
-125 IEIDPSLTVAA
+125 P
-136 QQYQRTLEM
+136 
-145 IEKSRGGQQ
+145 
-154 TEDDDGTASALEL
+154 
-167 DRAER
+167 
-172 RNSVESMRAPAVLR
+172 PAVLR
-186 PLSTQPIDITMS
+186 PLSTQPIDIMMS

-216 LFDPD
+216 LFDPE
-221 FQDKRVDISI
+221 FSDKRVDISI
-231 QDATLNEALD
+231 QDATLTEALD

-255 DNAIFVTN
+255 QNAIFVTN

-327 VDKMINDIDK
+327 VDKLVNDIDK

-346 LVLEVSRSRSRE
+346 LVLEVSRSRVRE
-358 LGISPTSGGT
+358 LGISPTSGGV
-368 PGLNIPVTFTGG
+368 PGLSVPVSFTGG
-380 AAPAEGE
+380 AAPAEGD
-387 DSPSATVAL
+387 DSPPATVAL
-396 SRLGRVGTSDWVT
+396 SRLGNVSTSDWVT

-418 LFSRSDS
+418 LFSSSDS

-451 ASGSFQ
+451 ATGSFQ

-467 LVNTQFTFEEVG
+467 LVNTQFNFEEVG
-479 VNIDILPKIH
+479 VNIDVLPKVH
-489 NDREISMHIAVEV
+489 NDREISMHLAIEV
-502 SNVRDFIDLGGIRQP
+502 SNVRAFQDLGGIQQP

-530 EEGEASILGGLNQE
+530 EEGEASILGGLNQDSI
-544 NVFTTQS
+544 FTTRS

-563 RLFSVKKVD
+563 RLFSVRKVD
-572 TAQNEILI
+572 TAENEILI

-591 VDASNLLEIASGTE
+591 IDESNLLEIASGTE
-605 QVFQVGFKEETN
+605 QVFQVGFRERSNDEP
-617 GQAALPPP
+617 ALPAPGSPILP
-625 GAPVQAQT
+625 GAPTET
-633 PTPGTPPAQT
+633 PTA
-643 PAVPT
+643 
-648 AVAPVEAVPTPAAP
+648 PAAP
-662 DPAVPT
+662 TPTAPA

-673 AQGVP
+673 IPGLPQPV
-678 PATTPAPGDQPE
+678 TPAPTE
-690 TPAQPAGAS
+690 QPAEQPAATPPAAAS

-706 QSALA
+706 QLTLGA
-711 TGEETT
+711 GEEIT
-717 VSVLADGVTDLF
+717 VGVLADGVTDLF

-771 GQAAVNISRFPGTGG
+771 GQSAVNISRFPGTGG

-800 VAPGQTQLN
+800 VAAGQTQLS

-814 ARRADGNPL
+814 ARSADGNPL
-823 TLQGA
+823 NLQAA